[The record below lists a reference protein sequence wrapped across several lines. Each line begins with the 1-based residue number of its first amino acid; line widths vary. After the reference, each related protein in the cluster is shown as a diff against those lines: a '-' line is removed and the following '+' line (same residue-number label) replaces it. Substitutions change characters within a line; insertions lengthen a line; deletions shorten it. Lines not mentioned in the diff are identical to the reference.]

1 MQGCNATIT
10 AWRGGVSVSLGTV
23 PLRTA
28 EVFRVN
34 GSFLDIITW
43 PAPMNEGQALFQRL
57 GGWVDGSQVAPVR
70 DTAPPARH

>member
-34 GSFLDIITW
+34 GSFRDLNTW
-43 PAPMNEGQALFQRL
+43 PASMNEGHALFQRL

-70 DTAPPARH
+70 EMAPTAGH